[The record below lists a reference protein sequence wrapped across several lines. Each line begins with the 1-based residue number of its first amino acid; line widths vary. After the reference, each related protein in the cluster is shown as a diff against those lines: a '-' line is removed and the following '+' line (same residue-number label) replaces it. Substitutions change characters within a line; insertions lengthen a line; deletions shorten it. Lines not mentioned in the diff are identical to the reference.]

1 MGFFNCLTVYT
12 SKKYPKITQNAANFF
27 PIQSKVAGK
36 GPELIYMHPKNC
48 YKMLKAF
55 DESGRQNWVSKAC
68 NLLFTCGFGYISIA
82 QDVGDIGMF
91 ISQFKQRLTDC
102 MTQRWHA
109 DITESSR
116 CDTYKE
122 FN

>member
-1 MGFFNCLTVYT
+1 
-12 SKKYPKITQNAANFF
+12 
-27 PIQSKVAGK
+27 
-36 GPELIYMHPKNC
+36 MHPKNC

-55 DESGRQNWVSKAC
+55 DEAGRQNWVSKAS
-68 NLLFTCGFGYISIA
+68 NLLSTYGFGYISIA